1 MNVVSIEVILMLSD
15 KIKLTAKDILEK
27 EFKSGMRGYK
37 SEDVDQFLDLIIRD
51 YETFHQEIEELR
63 QENLKLRKKVDEQ
76 NNSRP
81 TSSYQQAAPGTTN
94 FDILKRLSNLEKHVF
109 GNKLYE

>member
-1 MNVVSIEVILMLSD
+1 MLSD

-27 EFKSGMRGYK
+27 EFKTGVRGYRQ
-37 SEDVDQFLDLIIRD
+37 EEVDKFLDYVIKD
-51 YETFHQEIEELR
+51 YETFHQEIDELQ
-63 QENLKLRKKVDEQ
+63 QENLRLRKQLEDV
-76 NNSRP
+76 SRKQP
-81 TSSYQQAAPGTTN
+81 VSQPAGTTN

>member
-1 MNVVSIEVILMLSD
+1 MLSD

-27 EFKSGMRGYK
+27 DFKQAMRGYK
-37 SEDVDQFLDLIIRD
+37 PEDVDKFLDLIIKD
-51 YETFHQEIEELR
+51 YETFHQEIEDLQ
-63 QENLKLRKKVDEQ
+63 QENLRLRRQLDEQ
-76 NNSRP
+76 SRRP
-81 TSSYQQAAPGTTN
+81 ASPQTGTTN